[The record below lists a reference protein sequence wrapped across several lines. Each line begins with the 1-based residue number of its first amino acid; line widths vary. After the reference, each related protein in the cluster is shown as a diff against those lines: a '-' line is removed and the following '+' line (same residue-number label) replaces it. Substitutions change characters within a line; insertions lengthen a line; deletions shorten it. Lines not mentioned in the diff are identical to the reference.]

1 MSTLIMMGR
10 AKERAKS
17 LLFEP
22 GDTLSQRVVRS
33 GFWVFTPLSP
43 ESRIVEGYYKL
54 VAEMPLC
61 MHALQSLAP
70 YYAALSRG
78 VGPAH
83 LGLTK
88 PDGAAYLQCMDPL
101 TGGGTMMFRIA
112 VEKQEGT
119 VA

>member
-1 MSTLIMMGR
+1 LIMMGR

-33 GFWVFTPLSP
+33 GFWVFTPLSS
-43 ESRIVEGYYKL
+43 ESRIVEGYKL
-54 VAEMPLC
+54 VAEMSLC
-61 MHALQSLAP
+61 IHALQSLAP

-83 LGLTK
+83 LGLAE
-88 PDGAAYLQCMDPL
+88 PDGAAYLQCMDP
-101 TGGGTMMFRIA
+101 
-112 VEKQEGT
+112 QEVNGRRHNG
-119 VA
+119 VSGCC